1 MKRVRPF
8 WHCRFSR
15 AVKRPAN
22 ARRSPALVRRRTG
35 RLFHPIGPS
44 CRSDDLAKRSTQDWS
59 LSSYRCVAGENVN
72 LPVRLVVL
80 ALSVALLFFVRRR
93 NGEVHSIFRK
103 SPWIVGHD
111 NIVAVRCWSHGR
123 RHKSEFPALEIEPSP
138 LPAALVCR
146 GARDRALPSEITT
159 ARRSPMSISIEE
171 PGGFSTTA
179 MSRTRSSVSV

>member
-22 ARRSPALVRRRTG
+22 ARRVPPPWSVEELDACFTRLGQAVAVTIWKALYAGLV
-35 RLFHPIGPS
+35 LK
-44 CRSDDLAKRSTQDWS
+44 LLS
-59 LSSYRCVAGENVN
+59 LRGGGAYRCVAGENVN
-72 LPVRLVVL
+72 LPVSLAVL

-159 ARRSPMSISIEE
+159 ARRSPMSISRRS
-171 PGGFSTTA
+171 PGAST
-179 MSRTRSSVSV
+179 RRR

>member
-22 ARRSPALVRRRTG
+22 ARRFPPPWSVEELDACFT
-35 RLFHPIGPS
+35 RLGQAVAVTVS
-44 CRSDDLAKRSTQDWS
+44 LA
-59 LSSYRCVAGENVN
+59 
-72 LPVRLVVL
+72 VL

-159 ARRSPMSISIEE
+159 ARRSPMSISRRS
-171 PGGFSTTA
+171 PGAST
-179 MSRTRSSVSV
+179 RRR